1 MNASSDGDPSAW
13 VGQARFA
20 IEGVTQGLVG
30 LFGLVGEFKLYLL
43 QWCSQ
48 EFVLCLS
55 DLKNSLLSVVS
66 KYTNFIKPKL
76 GLKRCLNHN
85 ILAA

>member
-30 LFGLVGEFKLYLL
+30 LFGLVGEFKLHLL

-55 DLKNSLLSVVS
+55 DLKNSLLSVLFQIHQFY
-66 KYTNFIKPKL
+66 K
-76 GLKRCLNHN
+76 
-85 ILAA
+85 A

>member
-30 LFGLVGEFKLYLL
+30 LFGLVGEFKLFISYSGVARNLWGL
-43 QWCSQ
+43 QI
-48 EFVLCLS
+48 LKIPHCLFFS
-55 DLKNSLLSVVS
+55 NYTKSLA
-66 KYTNFIKPKL
+66 
-76 GLKRCLNHN
+76 
-85 ILAA
+85 IL